1 MKQIR
6 IIFAIVFASLAL
18 GACGDK
24 DNSEPPAE
32 LTAFNPEIRLDL
44 RWADRAVEGVEQQF
58 LFLTPVLGKD
68 RITMAGR
75 DGRLV
80 SLALNN
86 GDELAVTDLN
96 LTLSAGIGGN
106 DKLWLLATRDARV
119 IAVNADDGKVIWSAR
134 VPSEVLARPLLHQD
148 TVIVRTVDG
157 QVLSLD
163 ASNGKTR
170 WSYQQVLPALTLRGN
185 SEPILARDKIFVGLD
200 NGRAIALSAGT
211 GEVLWDIVLAA
222 PEGRS
227 EVQRLVDVDGQAELY
242 GRVLYA
248 TSFQGRLAAIDVERG
263 QFLWTRPFSSYSGIS
278 IDDKA
283 IYSTDDRGHIWAIDR
298 LNGATLWKQDALTA
312 RDVTRPVLLGDY
324 LVVGDY
330 AGYLHVL
337 SRFDGHFV
345 GRILAGDQDSDS
357 DNVFSSEHSGILVP
371 PLVKDQQ
378 VFVTARDGSI
388 YVYGYTPLS
397 QPVAAAR

>member
-1 MKQIR
+1 MKYIR
-6 IIFAIVFASLAL
+6 ILSIIFIGLAL
-18 GACGDK
+18 SACGDK

-32 LTAFNPEIRLDL
+32 LISFTPEINLDL
-44 RWADRAVEGVEQQF
+44 LWGERAIEGVNQQF
-58 LFLTPVLGKD
+58 LFLTPMLEKD
-68 RITMAGR
+68 RIVLAGR
-75 DGRLV
+75 DGNIK
-80 SLALNN
+80 SLTLDT
-86 GDELAVTDLN
+86 GDELTDIN
-96 LTLSAGIGGN
+96 LDVTLSAGIGGD

-119 IAVNADDGKVIWSAR
+119 LAVNAKDGKVLWSVR
-134 VPSEVLARPLLHQD
+134 VPSEVLARPLLHQGA
-148 TVIVRTVDG
+148 VIVRTVDG

-163 ASNGKTR
+163 ASNGKAR
-170 WSYQQVLPALTLRGN
+170 WTYQQVLPALTLRGN
-185 SEPILARDKIFVGLD
+185 SEPLLARDTIFVGLD
-200 NGRAIALSAGT
+200 NGRAIALSAKT

-227 EVQRLVDVDGQAELY
+227 EIQRLVDVDGQAELY

-248 TSFQGRLAAIDVERG
+248 TSYQGRLAAIDVERG

-312 RDVTRPVLLGDY
+312 RDVTRPTLLGDY

-337 SRFDGHFV
+337 SKFDGHFV
-345 GRILAGDQDSDS
+345 GRVLSGNQDNDS
-357 DNVFSSEHSGILVP
+357 EFSFGSSGILVP
-371 PLVKDQQ
+371 PLVKDQK
-378 VFVTARDGSI
+378 VFVTTRDGSI
-388 YVYGYTPLS
+388 YVYAYTPLN
-397 QPVAAAR
+397 QPVATAK